1 MGPMESNGLYPFV
14 IFVAM
19 AAWSVLHSW
28 LAAYSTKRISRNLF
42 GKRTDRFYRL
52 FFVGLAV
59 LTLLPILGLI
69 ILLPSRVLW
78 IIAPP
83 WLYLT
88 VFFQV
93 MAVFGALST
102 IFQTDVIAF
111 IGIRQALHPEQEFEN
126 MLMIKGFYK
135 LVRHPMYLFS
145 LVILWLIPYM
155 TDLLL
160 AWVIASTLYFVFGSI
175 PEERKL
181 LNQFGEVY
189 QEYQKEVPRLIPG
202 LKLKK

>member
-1 MGPMESNGLYPFV
+1 MERNWLYPFV

-42 GKRTDRFYRL
+42 GKRTDRYYRL

-69 ILLPSRVLW
+69 ILFPSQVLW

-93 MAVFGALST
+93 LAVFGALGT

-111 IGIRQALHPEQEFEN
+111 IGIRQAIHPDQEFEN
-126 MLMIKGFYK
+126 KLIIKGFYK

-145 LVILWLIPYM
+145 LVLLWLIPYM

-160 AWVIASTLYFVFGSI
+160 AWVIASTLYFVVGSI

-181 LNQFGEVY
+181 LNQFGDVY

-202 LKLKK
+202 LKFKK